1 MYTKIKKKGGTKMK
15 KTVILMLFV
24 VFGLTSVG
32 LCQNYDVLYVN
43 DFSVQR
49 YCSSNDNLDGVII
62 YGEDDCDNHSWY
74 VTIWNGYDEIVFLED
89 ENIDSIIV
97 YNQHMYLEYLIY
109 YNGCYNNYENA
120 VVFEVTYTDEN
131 PFLEPTIWKHKN
143 SQLELNA
150 VHNTSSAVAF
160 LWSTGETTQTIEV
173 VEPGT
178 YFVTLT
184 DDCGSATYSVEVRD
198 NVEIYRVT
206 TDLVTNK
213 NQVTWRTTPEQS
225 EYISAVKVYRNNE
238 LVGTVPYA
246 DGVFTDNIGSEN
258 TQWQYYIVGVSVEGD
273 DCPIPSYWKRTIH
286 LDRIQD
292 SQGNLILQWTPY
304 EEESP
309 EKDVV
314 SAYGIYDVVN
324 GIPNHVIDVGNF
336 TNVYTYNPA
345 DFHGYG
351 AVAAVFAEKGLE
363 EFAFSN
369 LTKQM
374 LDIDENITEI
384 PVMKIYPN
392 PSNGAFTVEC
402 VSDLIVYNVIG
413 QVIATSHATE
423 NGIHNF
429 SLGTGIYFVK
439 SDEGAVQ
446 KIIVE

>member
-1 MYTKIKKKGGTKMK
+1 MK
-15 KTVILMLFV
+15 KFLFVILLAFGSLCGYTQSYEVIHIEDVSNSFV
-24 VFGLTSVG
+24 S
-32 LCQNYDVLYVN
+32 
-43 DFSVQR
+43 
-49 YCSSNDNLDGVII
+49 YCSNDENLLGVII
-62 YGEDDCDNHSWY
+62 YGMNCPNQNWT
-74 VTIWNGYDEIVFLED
+74 VYDFTHDIYIIQDVCA
-89 ENIDSIIV
+89 DSIIINKTIIFTGLEVHCICDETYACDV
-97 YNQHMYLEYLIY
+97 YFVAPICPFPEQIVWKRQHEQTTLD
-109 YNGCYNNYENA
+109 CDSYEG
-120 VVFEVTYTDEN
+120 
-131 PFLEPTIWKHKN
+131 I
-143 SQLELNA
+143 
-150 VHNTSSAVAF
+150 
-160 LWSTGETTQTIEV
+160 WSTGEIGRFLTV
-173 VEPGT
+173 LEPET
-178 YFVTLT
+178 YSVTLT

-198 NVEIYRVT
+198 NVELYRAT
-206 TDLVTNK
+206 CDLATNK
-213 NQVTWRTTPEQS
+213 NQVTWLTTPEQS
-225 EYISAVKVYRNNE
+225 EYITAVKVYRNNE

-246 DGVFTDNIGSEN
+246 DGVFTDNIGSQN

-413 QVIATSHATE
+413 QVIAISHATE

>member
-1 MYTKIKKKGGTKMK
+1 MK
-15 KTVILMLFV
+15 KVLFLVLLMFISLCGITQTYE
-24 VFGLTSVG
+24 VFHIEEL
-32 LCQNYDVLYVN
+32 
-43 DFSVQR
+43 VQADTTF
-49 YCSSNDNLDGVII
+49 CINNESAGIII
-62 YGEDDCDNHSWY
+62 YGENNCDYQMWY
-74 VTIWNGYDEIVFLED
+74 VTDYNTIIIEEEYV
-89 ENIDSIIV
+89 DSIVINNLHHEFCV
-97 YNQHMYLEYLIY
+97 EVNYS
-109 YNGCYNNYENA
+109 GCNFDISERWACFTTTN
-120 VVFEVTYTDEN
+120 TDEN
-131 PFLEPTIWKHKN
+131 PFNVELVWKQKGA
-143 SQLELNA
+143 SLSLNGG
-150 VHNTSSAVAF
+150 SPPFPFQFSY
-160 LWSTGETTQTIEV
+160 LWSTGETTEIIEV
-173 VEPGT
+173 SEPGT
-178 YFVTLT
+178 YSVTLT

-198 NVEIYRVT
+198 NVEIYRAS

-439 SDEGAVQ
+439 SVEGAVQ